1 MLLKKYYT
9 LLIKCIKKNFND
21 FLINYKEDL
30 ILVNPKINI
39 FFIFI
44 PSCYIIYLYYF
55 IYIILTNVNTSRG
68 DDFMK
73 NNQNST
79 RNINVAVE
87 YFNNDNFES
96 INLLKKIDSNKYS
109 EILKPKVT
117 LKVTGVF
124 KKIKLNKMPVE
135 TGLDSFIVLNNN
147 SIELYTS
154 KIKNPI
160 FFLGYKES
168 ILTSRT
174 FIIKSLF
181 NDESKVV
188 KLKDYKL
195 IKSFKIDDLYDLIF
209 LIKLNNDYTVNSV
222 YLHYGDVT
230 KIYLNI

>member
-1 MLLKKYYT
+1 M
-9 LLIKCIKKNFND
+9 
-21 FLINYKEDL
+21 L
-30 ILVNPKINI
+30 ILVGGMI
-39 FFIFI
+39 
-44 PSCYIIYLYYF
+44 
-55 IYIILTNVNTSRG
+55 
-68 DDFMK
+68 FMK

-87 YFNNDNFES
+87 YFNSDNFES
-96 INLLKKIDSNKYS
+96 INLLKKMDSKYS
-109 EILKPKVT
+109 KILKPTVT

-124 KKIKLNKMPVE
+124 KKIKFDKMPVK
-135 TGLDSFIVLNNN
+135 TGFDSFIVLTNN

-181 NDESKVV
+181 NDKSKVV

-209 LIKLNNDYTVNSV
+209 LIKLNKDYTVNSV
-222 YLHYGDVT
+222 YLHYGNSN